1 VRRLRP
7 VCLAFLLLAA
17 GATPSAAR
25 AGSAKPVDRALDRA
39 LQGLVAMPG
48 GPPGIVAIVQRHGRV
63 MVHRAGVAD
72 IATGRRIAATDHMR
86 LASVAKAYSGA
97 VALGLVDRGVLALDD
112 TIGKWLPDLTAAWS
126 GVTLRE
132 LLNHTSGLPDF
143 SKSPSFVSSVIAAPR
158 KPRSMVALLRFI
170 AGAPLAFPPGSRYQ
184 YSNSDNIAIAL
195 IVQAAIRRPYA
206 LELIARVFSPLGL
219 TRTSLPLGYGMPHP
233 FMHGYDVQ
241 PGRPAEDVT
250 MVLSASLSAAS
261 GGVQSTPLEL
271 NAFIRGYAGGRLF
284 GPAVRKQQLRLV
296 NGGSQPPGPGQNK
309 AGLAIF
315 RYTTRCGTVYG
326 HTGNTSGYTQ
336 FAAASGSGRRS
347 ATVSTTAQL
356 TPAGAPLVFAAL
368 RATFERAV
376 CAALAT

>member
-1 VRRLRP
+1 MRP
-7 VCLAFLLLAA
+7 VCLAIALLVASAAPSAA
-17 GATPSAAR
+17 GAAP
-25 AGSAKPVDRALDRA
+25 AKPADRVLDRA
-39 LQGLVAMPG
+39 LRALVAMPG
-48 GPPGIVAIVQRHGRV
+48 GPPGVVAVVQRHGRV

-72 IATGRRIAATDHMR
+72 LATGRRIAATDHMR

-112 TIGKWLPDLTAAWS
+112 TIGKWLPDVPAAWA

-132 LLNHTSGLPDF
+132 LLNHTSGLADF
-143 SKSPSFVSSVIAAPR
+143 SKSPSFISSVIAAPHR
-158 KPRSMVALLRFI
+158 PLSMVQLLRFV

-195 IVQAAIRRPYA
+195 MAQAAVRRPYL

-219 TRTSLPLGYGMPHP
+219 TRTSLPLGFGMPHP
-233 FMHGYDVQ
+233 FMHGYNVQ
-241 PGRPAEDVT
+241 PGRAAEDVT
-250 MVLSASLSAAS
+250 MLFSASLSSAS

-284 GPAVRKQQLRLV
+284 GPAVRRQQLRLV
-296 NGGSQPPGPGQNK
+296 DGGSEPPGPGQNK

-326 HTGNTSGYTQ
+326 HTGNTPGYTQ
-336 FAAASGSGRRS
+336 FAAASASGRRS

-356 TPAGAPLVFAAL
+356 TPGGAPLVFPAL

-376 CAALAT
+376 CAALAR